1 MYMCVCVVH
10 AHISVCTSVCVSCMR
25 ECVISRSIC
34 HTFVPLRFD
43 IFVQR
48 MQGNGNKVV
57 MRGIGTIESG
67 FNLFALV
74 MSAAAAALN
83 ALAQRLPRSIV

>member
-1 MYMCVCVVH
+1 M
-10 AHISVCTSVCVSCMR
+10 
-25 ECVISRSIC
+25 
-34 HTFVPLRFD
+34 PLRFD